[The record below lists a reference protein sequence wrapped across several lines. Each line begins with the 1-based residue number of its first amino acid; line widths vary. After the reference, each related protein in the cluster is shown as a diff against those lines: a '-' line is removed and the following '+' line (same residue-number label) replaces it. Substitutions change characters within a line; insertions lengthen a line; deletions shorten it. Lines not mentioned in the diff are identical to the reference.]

1 MRWRQRLALLACLAL
16 AAAPAQA
23 QFNLRNLNIDK
34 LVDTAKNVAKATS
47 EIGEQEEI
55 GIGRDLSARLLG
67 AAPLMAN
74 DGVQRYVN
82 QVGRWLASQT
92 ERPDLPWQFGV
103 LEAPQ
108 LNAFATPGGN
118 VFVTRGLLERMKSE
132 AELAGVLAHEIS
144 HVLRKHHL
152 KAIQKGAQTALAG
165 EALQQALANRGGAN
179 ANREKLI
186 SLGSEVLT
194 RGLDKGDELEA
205 DRLGVAIAARGGY
218 DAYGLPAVLQTL
230 QAMNPQDS
238 GLALMFK
245 THPAPAER
253 LDALEKL
260 QGLLDAYAAQPQLAE
275 RFAASAR
282 ARR

>member
-1 MRWRQRLALLACLAL
+1 MPQRLTLLACFAL
-16 AAAPAQA
+16 ATASAQA
-23 QFNLRNLNIDK
+23 QFNLRNLDINK
-34 LVDTAKNVAKATS
+34 LVDTAKNTAKATT

-55 GIGRDLSARLLG
+55 GIGRDVAARLLG
-67 AAPLMAN
+67 ASPLMAN

-82 QVGRWLASQT
+82 HVGRWLASQT

-118 VFVTRGLLERMKSE
+118 VFITRGLLERTKNE
-132 AELAGVLAHEIS
+132 AELAGVLAHEMA

-165 EALQQALANRGGAN
+165 EALQQALTNRGGAN

-186 SLGSEVLT
+186 SLGSEVFA